1 MVKLVNI
8 ILPKMQPVRTE
19 SRYRFAQSDDDKWPI
34 ESDDKWPDDIESDDE
49 WTADI
54 EPIGD
59 FDEVG
64 FGWSTYDDKWTAT
77 IVFDDGFDEVGFGW

>member
-8 ILPKMQPVRTE
+8 ILPNMQPLRTT
-19 SRYRFAQSDDDKWPI
+19 SRYGFAQSDDKWPI

-54 EPIGD
+54 VSDDG